1 MNSDHMKIILSAVED
16 AKLPDGAY
24 LEFANVMKKE
34 FDKIDNVKTIRTE
47 EHNLHFKLH
56 GVKCIEIE
64 VMKEY
69 HIEGPVPNIFDYKIN
84 GILYEKKQIKLI
96 DILIDIFVS
105 NATHHVEHVYDDF
118 QLSITKDVKEHIKF
132 VVDYT
137 SANRDPDDDEFEPY
151 NYNMRYV
158 IATMLGLM
166 TID

>member
-1 MNSDHMKIILSAVED
+1 MMHSW
-16 AKLPDGAY
+16 
-24 LEFANVMKKE
+24 
-34 FDKIDNVKTIRTE
+34 ID
-47 EHNLHFKLH
+47 
-56 GVKCIEIE
+56 
-64 VMKEY
+64 
-69 HIEGPVPNIFDYKIN
+69 
-84 GILYEKKQIKLI
+84 KLI

-137 SANRDPDDDEFEPY
+137 SANRGPDDDEFEPY